1 MKELFNEKRQQ
12 NQNSGSF
19 APNRIEILS
28 RDSVR
33 FQKSNVDPSLIS
45 YPSKSG
51 GSIIMKDFDSN
62 LSSRKKLRKPKSSNF
77 NDWVIVPNMGETP
90 KSFK

>member
-1 MKELFNEKRQQ
+1 
-12 NQNSGSF
+12 
-19 APNRIEILS
+19 
-28 RDSVR
+28 
-33 FQKSNVDPSLIS
+33 
-45 YPSKSG
+45 
-51 GSIIMKDFDSN
+51 MKDFDSN